1 MEKMKSYY
9 LTKEESTLLNGLAI
23 VFVVIEYL
31 SWLALKEL
39 KYREMKMY
47 RYCKKS
53 GSINKGGDVLLKAEQ
68 LLNDNAPFEYTR
80 EVSDVPDMKKW
91 ETLNS
96 VNMIII

>member
-1 MEKMKSYY
+1 MKSYY

-47 RYCKKS
+47 RSCKKS
-53 GSINKGGDVLLKAEQ
+53 GSIYKGGDVLLKAEQ
-68 LLNDNAPFEYTR
+68 LLKDNAPFEYTR
-80 EVSDVPDMKKW
+80 
-91 ETLNS
+91 
-96 VNMIII
+96 